1 MDKWFENKFEKNE
14 LREYTRKQLKPNY
27 FESVAR
33 KFSVTN
39 WLILINTLV
48 FILVMVLLPFFGEEK
63 MMGLLALQANAFFS
77 GSLWTVFTSMFMH
90 GNFAHLLFNMISLFF
105 IGNFVERIIGRK
117 KFFWFYLISGILA
130 GFFYVLLSYF
140 FGISELGAR
149 IFVSPDTFAVGASGA
164 IFALLGLLAVLTPKN
179 RVYLIMGPLI
189 AIIFQALIGQ
199 LFPSSRF
206 LPLLDLLITVY
217 FVVSV
222 FAIFSFSSSFRKLAL
237 PLEMPFWV
245 LPIIAIVPLVII
257 GLFVDL
263 PIGNT
268 AHLGGLLVGL
278 VYASYLKEKYPNKT
292 RHLSVMF
299 SK

>member
-33 KFSVTN
+33 KFSVIN
-39 WLILINTLV
+39 LLILINPLV